1 MTTRAPSRGFRLRRF
16 LQRFLLGSVLVTMV
30 VIGGTALRVWQVARS
45 DDRPRADTAIVLGAA
60 QYDGRPSDVLRARLQ
75 HAKQLYDTGVVR
87 YVVTVGGRK
96 SGDVY
101 TEAEAGERWL
111 TSHGIPR
118 DRVVAVEEGSDTLR
132 SIRAVAAAMK
142 PRGWRTT
149 VLVSDPWHSLRART
163 MADDTG
169 LVAWTSP
176 THSGPIVQTR
186 DTQARYILRETGALL
201 YYRLT
206 RAPADDIGV
215 GLG

>member
-1 MTTRAPSRGFRLRRF
+1 MRAPSRGSRVRRYALRVV
-16 LQRFLLGSVLVTMV
+16 LGSLLVGVVLV
-30 VIGGTALRVWQVARS
+30 GGTALRVWQVART
-45 DDRPRADTAIVLGAA
+45 DDRVRADTAVVLGAA

-87 YVVTVGGRK
+87 YVITVGGRK
-96 SGDVY
+96 DGDAY
-101 TEAEAGERWL
+101 TEAEAGMRWL
-111 TSHGIPR
+111 VSQGMPKS
-118 DRVVAVEEGSDTLR
+118 RVIAVEEGSDTLR
-132 SIRAVAAAMK
+132 SLRAVATVMQ

-149 VLVSDPWHSLRART
+149 VIVSDPWHSLRART
-163 MADDTG
+163 MAGDSG

-186 DTQARYILRETGALL
+186 DTQLRYILRETGALL

-215 GLG
+215 GVG